1 MPRVWK
7 RNPGG
12 RPVLSAM
19 RQSPR
24 GNTHMS
30 KRFCFLAVLLVSF
43 PDVLSGAGLVVGR
56 VTNETYSKPQQ
67 DCVVML
73 IRQAAEPEIVS
84 QDTTDE
90 QGRFSFRDAGG
101 DDALWF
107 LSAAY
112 EGVNYVQ
119 QLSDGPNEIA
129 VYETTDS
136 DTALSVVSHHI
147 IVYTAE
153 KRVRQILIV
162 ENTGIRTFRTGEG
175 HGHGL
180 EVFLPDGVTDVREGP
195 QGLHTHGEIV
205 VNPDPVRPGHSQ
217 LLFAFDMPAS
227 GRLSQTVSYPT
238 GTVDVFVTPPEAD
251 VSTGALQDRG
261 EDTFGQ
267 HSFRRFSGAGFNRG
281 DRIDLEVNASPW
293 SLSSFLG
300 DIELIWVASGLAVGF
315 ALLAVF
321 LRPPGKTGSRGP
333 TQTEGRPDLR
343 SRRNALVHQ
352 IADMDDRYE
361 EGRLSEEDYRARRDA
376 FKAELVEMTRVVDGE
391 S

>member
-1 MPRVWK
+1 MNR
-7 RNPGG
+7 
-12 RPVLSAM
+12 
-19 RQSPR
+19 
-24 GNTHMS
+24 
-30 KRFCFLAVLLVSF
+30 RFYCLVLLLAGFS
-43 PDVLSGAGLVVGR
+43 DASSAAGLVDGH
-56 VTNETYSKPQQ
+56 VTNETLSAPQRR
-67 DCVVML
+67 CVVSL
-73 IRQAAEPEIVS
+73 IRQTAEPEIVL

-90 QGRFSFRDAGG
+90 KGRFSFRDAGG

-112 EGVNYVQ
+112 AGVNYVQ
-119 QLSDGPNEIA
+119 RLEDGPNEIA

-136 DTALSVVSHHI
+136 DTAVSVVSHHI
-147 IVYTAE
+147 IVDAAE
-153 KRVRQILIV
+153 KRVEQILIV
-162 ENTGIRTFRTGEG
+162 QNAGDRTFRTGEG

-180 EVFLPDGVTDVREGP
+180 EVFLPEGVTEVREGP
-195 QGLHTHGEIV
+195 QGLHTHGDTL

-251 VSTGALQDRG
+251 VSAGALQDRG
-261 EDTFGQ
+261 EAAFEQ

-293 SLSSFLG
+293 SLSSFMG
-300 DIELIWVASGLAVGF
+300 DIDLEWVLLGLAFAF

-321 LRPPGKTGSRGP
+321 VRPSRKHGP
-333 TQTEGRPDLR
+333 PKSTQTRGVPDLLA
-343 SRRNALVHQ
+343 RRNALVHQ

-361 EGRLSEEDYRARRDA
+361 MGRLSEEDYRVRRDA
-376 FKAELVEMTRVVDGE
+376 FKAELVEMTRVLEGKA
-391 S
+391 